1 MRISLVEF
9 SPQRPQPLDREN
21 NNKFEFIIQTNNKVK
36 TNEVMN
42 FILHSAQYEQSGIL
56 SLGIFS
62 QSLSELL
69 NDTDIN
75 IIINIAISNL
85 SLYKTF
91 GPNHPEDHHTLMI
104 LTSGI
109 SLNSSQNMVWYGR
122 NIQGKPPFMDT
133 TWLQ

>member
-1 MRISLVEF
+1 MVEF

-42 FILHSAQYEQSGIL
+42 FILHSAQYEQLGIL

-85 SLYKTF
+85 ELYKTF
-91 GPNHPEDHHTLMI
+91 GLNHPEDHHTLMI

-122 NIQGKPPFMDT
+122 NIQRKPPFVDT